1 MRVRQ
6 ENGTG
11 ITGTDL
17 VEHCL
22 AQLQDHQNMLLS
34 PSLVQASFLGCHQ
47 ADFLHDCTRLSKSFL
62 RKNKDN
68 PGVFTFDRVANAFN
82 REFGDV
88 EMEEGTCQRLRV
100 MDEWLQQVVPS
111 AELRM
116 PKSEWQEF
124 EWHFW
129 LEFHELMHEATA
141 CDYALTRMAVG
152 DLRTLRH
159 LFITE
164 STTREEA
171 LAAVREMVWPT
182 LALSEDTL
190 AAFLADKKQD
200 LSALDA
206 LSLFLFSLAACD
218 MAAVRRYRLPGPIM
232 PGLLPERRERG
243 KKQDLA
249 LPTARWLENTGKILV
264 AQGTLKHGGFRTL
277 AGYLGVSE
285 NSLRMCRSG
294 KQLPPYGGTVWGA
307 ITALGQKGII
317 SRECTETVLG
327 HLQCANLMTAPW
339 HDFIRRGHTEDEL
352 LSVYA
357 RIPAYHRF
365 LGQLAEVPGEAVTS
379 SSPGVPC

>member
-1 MRVRQ
+1 
-6 ENGTG
+6 
-11 ITGTDL
+11 
-17 VEHCL
+17 
-22 AQLQDHQNMLLS
+22 MLLS
-34 PSLVQASFLGCHQ
+34 PLFIHECFLGCHQ
-47 ADFLHDCTRLSKSFL
+47 ADFLHDWTRLSKSFL

-88 EMEEGTCQRLRV
+88 EMAPATRQKLELLADWVQQAAEVPATATERAEG
-100 MDEWLQQVVPS
+100 
-111 AELRM
+111 
-116 PKSEWQEF
+116 

-129 LEFHELMHEATA
+129 LEHHELMHEATA

-232 PGLLPERRERG
+232 PGLVPERRERG

-249 LPTARWLENTGKILV
+249 LPTARWLENTGKLLV

-307 ITALGQKGII
+307 IAALGQKGII

>member
-1 MRVRQ
+1 
-6 ENGTG
+6 
-11 ITGTDL
+11 
-17 VEHCL
+17 
-22 AQLQDHQNMLLS
+22 MLLS
-34 PSLVQASFLGCHQ
+34 PLLVQASFLGCHQ
-47 ADFLHDCTRLSKSFL
+47 ADFLHDCTGLSKSFL

-68 PGVFTFDRVANAFN
+68 PAIFTFDRVANALN
-82 REFGDV
+82 RKFGDV
-88 EMEEGTCQRLRV
+88 EIEEGTRQGRCVMEEWCQ
-100 MDEWLQQVVPS
+100 QFVPS
-111 AELRM
+111 EDLRM
-116 PKSEWQEF
+116 PESDWHEF
-124 EWHFW
+124 AWHLW
-129 LEFHELMHEATA
+129 LEHYEWNHRATA
-141 CDYALTRMAVG
+141 YDYKLMRMAVG
-152 DLRTLRH
+152 GLRTLRH

-200 LSALDA
+200 LSALDK

-243 KKQDLA
+243 KKQGLA
-249 LPTARWLENTGKILV
+249 LPTARWLENTGKLLV

-307 ITALGQKGII
+307 IAALGQKGII

-327 HLQCANLMTAPW
+327 HLQFANLMTAPW
-339 HDFIRRGHTEDEL
+339 RDFIRRGHTEDEL

-379 SSPGVPC
+379 SSPGFPC